1 MITARRILA
10 LALLLVA
17 PTLAVAAGGGPKLES
32 VSIDISN
39 QASLQRGAKYF
50 VNYCLGCHSAQ
61 YVRYNTLG
69 SGLGLSED
77 QVVKNLMFTGDRP
90 SDTMAIAMP
99 PGDAAVW
106 FGRTP
111 PDLSL
116 VARARGT
123 DWIYA
128 FLKSFYANPDKPS
141 GADNLILEGASMPPV
156 LWDLQGIQKAVFH
169 EETDALGYPHKIFD
183 RFEIVSPGTLSEEEF
198 DEVVVDLVAF
208 LSYISEPVQ
217 LERRSLGIKVI
228 LFLVIFLLFSYALK
242 KEIWKDVH

>member
-1 MITARRILA
+1 MTIARRVIA
-10 LALLLVA
+10 LALLVVPALGM
-17 PTLAVAAGGGPKLES
+17 AAGSGAKLQS
-32 VSIDISN
+32 ANIDISN

-69 SGLGLSED
+69 AGLGLSED
-77 QVVKNLMFTGDRP
+77 QVVQNLMFTGDRP

-99 PGDAAVW
+99 SGDAADW

-116 VARARGT
+116 AARARGT
-123 DWIYA
+123 DWIYG
-128 FLKSFYANPDKPS
+128 FLKSFYVSPQQPS
-141 GADNLILEGASMPPV
+141 GADNLVLGGASMPPV

-169 EETDALGYPHKIFD
+169 EEIDAQGHAHKIFD
-183 RFEIVSPGTLSEEEF
+183 GFEIVSPGKLSEEEF

-228 LFLVIFLLFSYALK
+228 LFLVIFLLLAFALK

>member
-10 LALLLVA
+10 LVLLLVA
-17 PTLAVAAGGGPKLES
+17 PTLVVAAGGGPKLES

-99 PGDAAVW
+99 PGDAGCLVW
-106 FGRTP
+106 
-111 PDLSL
+111 
-116 VARARGT
+116 
-123 DWIYA
+123 
-128 FLKSFYANPDKPS
+128 ANPSRPFAGS
-141 GADNLILEGASMPPV
+141 E
-156 LWDLQGIQKAVFH
+156 
-169 EETDALGYPHKIFD
+169 
-183 RFEIVSPGTLSEEEF
+183 SPG
-198 DEVVVDLVAF
+198 D
-208 LSYISEPVQ
+208 
-217 LERRSLGIKVI
+217 
-228 LFLVIFLLFSYALK
+228 
-242 KEIWKDVH
+242 

>member
-1 MITARRILA
+1 MITARRIIA
-10 LALLLVA
+10 LALLVA
-17 PTLAVAAGGGPKLES
+17 PALGMAAGGGAKLES
-32 VSIDISN
+32 ANIDISN

-50 VNYCLGCHSAQ
+50 VNYCFGCHSAQ

-77 QVVKNLMFTGDRP
+77 QVVENLMFTGDRP

-99 PGDAAVW
+99 PGDAADW

-116 VARARGT
+116 AARARGT
-123 DWIYA
+123 DWIYS
-128 FLKSFYANPDKPS
+128 FLKSFYVSPQQPS
-141 GADNLILEGASMPPV
+141 GANNLVLEGASMPPV
-156 LWDLQGIQKAVFH
+156 LWDLQGVQEAVFH
-169 EETDALGYPHKIFD
+169 EETDAQGHPHKIFD
-183 RFEIVSPGTLSEEEF
+183 RFEIVSPGKLSEEEF

-228 LFLVIFLLFSYALK
+228 LFLVIFFLFAYALK
-242 KEIWKDVH
+242 KEIWKEVH

>member
-1 MITARRILA
+1 MITARRIIA
-10 LALLLVA
+10 LALLVA
-17 PTLAVAAGGGPKLES
+17 PALGMAAGGGAKLES
-32 VSIDISN
+32 ANIDISN

-50 VNYCLGCHSAQ
+50 VNYCFGCHSAQ

-77 QVVKNLMFTGDRP
+77 QVVENLMFTGDRP

-99 PGDAAVW
+99 PGDAADW

-116 VARARGT
+116 AARARGT
-123 DWIYA
+123 DWIYS
-128 FLKSFYANPDKPS
+128 FLKSFYVSPQQPS
-141 GADNLILEGASMPPV
+141 GANNLVLEGASMPPV
-156 LWDLQGIQKAVFH
+156 LWDLQGVQEAVFH
-169 EETDALGYPHKIFD
+169 EETDAQGYPHKIFD
-183 RFEIVSPGTLSEEEF
+183 RFEIVSPGKLSEEEF

-228 LFLVIFLLFSYALK
+228 LFLVIFFLFAYALK
-242 KEIWKDVH
+242 KEIWKEVH

>member
-1 MITARRILA
+1 MITAKRIIA
-10 LALLLVA
+10 LVLLLAPALGVA
-17 PTLAVAAGGGPKLES
+17 SGGGVKLHS
-32 VSIDISN
+32 ADIDIGN

-50 VNYCLGCHSAQ
+50 VNYCFGCHSAQ
-61 YVRYNTLG
+61 YVRYNTLAA
-69 SGLGLSED
+69 GLGLSED
-77 QVVKNLMFTGDRP
+77 QVVDNLMFTGDRP

-99 PGDAAVW
+99 PGDAADW

-116 VARARGT
+116 AARARGT
-123 DWIYA
+123 DWIYG
-128 FLKSFYANPDKPS
+128 FLKSFYVSPLQPS
-141 GADNLILEGASMPPV
+141 GANNLVLEGASMPPV
-156 LWDLQGIQKAVFH
+156 LWDLQGIQEAVFH
-169 EETDALGYPHKIFD
+169 EEIDARGNSHKIFD
-183 RFEIVSPGTLSEEEF
+183 RFEIVSPGKLSEEEF

-228 LFLVIFLLFSYALK
+228 LFLVIFFLFAFALK